1 MDESGN
7 IIKKLDLS
15 PHPEGGFFKEIYR
28 STIRIAPGHLPHGYK
43 SERRL
48 ATSIYY
54 MLVKYQ
60 YSKFHRIRSDEL
72 WYYHQGCGLKIHEVD
87 KEGNKHIHFLGTNIE
102 KGEKPQVL
110 IPAGNVFAAELTN
123 KDAFGLYGCMVSP
136 GFDYADFELF
146 EEDDLSNT
154 YPQHKELF
162 QKFC

>member
-1 MDESGN
+1 MDESSN
-7 IIKKLDLS
+7 LIKQLNLS
-15 PHPEGGFFKEIYR
+15 PHPEGGFFKELYR
-28 STIRIAPGHLPHGYK
+28 STIRMTPGQLPYGYK

-54 MLVKYQ
+54 LLVKYQ

-72 WYYHQGCGLKIHEVD
+72 WYFHKGSSLKIYEID
-87 KEGNKHIHFLGTNIE
+87 KEGNKHLHFLGINID

-110 IPAGNVFAAELTN
+110 IPAGNVFAAELMD
-123 KDAFGLYGCMVSP
+123 KDTFGLFGCMVSP

-146 EEDDLSNT
+146 EENDLSNT
-154 YPQHKELF
+154 YPEHSELF